1 MTPTD
6 KSTAPLCRA
15 LIEQPREF
23 PAVTIGSTTLRP
35 ERVLQFG
42 EGNFLRAFVD
52 WQFNE
57 LINAGLFNG
66 SIVVVQPLENGMVN
80 MLNDQ
85 EGLYTVVQRGYEE
98 GTLVEKMDV
107 ITAIRRGI
115 DPYSDYAEFLQ
126 CAANPDLRYII
137 SNTTESGIEY
147 VSQPMPSDACPAS
160 YPAKVAILL
169 FERFKKFSGDPAKG
183 MILIPCEL
191 IEQNGDALKK
201 AVLQHAEDWNC
212 GEAFIA
218 WINTHNHFCNTLV
231 DRIVPGYPK
240 EEAAELTQKF
250 GYHDS
255 LIVACEVFH
264 KWVIQGPPI
273 VQKELPFEK
282 IGLNVVW
289 TDDITPH
296 RTLKVRILNGAHT
309 TFTIPA
315 FLSGKEFVRESM
327 DDALIGHFIHEA
339 VFEEILP
346 TLDFG
351 QAEKEKFAA
360 AVMERFKNPF
370 IKHALISITLNSVS
384 KFKVRVLPSL
394 LEYHRLH
401 QRLPWRLC
409 FGLAALIRFYRTSE
423 RTARGWNGVYNG
435 RVYPIQDSDDVVEPF
450 NDAWTQHHDDL
461 PALVQAVLSRQEL
474 WGMDLT
480 TVPNMCEAITHHLRT
495 IDAGAVKDAIRNPAA
510 SGWAQK
516 LMMHKYY

>member
-1 MTPTD
+1 M
-6 KSTAPLCRA
+6 
-15 LIEQPREF
+15 EQLNRKILSQTSFF
-23 PAVTIGSTTLRP
+23 PNVRIGSLKTMP
-35 ERVLQFG
+35 EKVLQFG

-57 LINAGLFNG
+57 LIAAGKFNG
-66 SIVVVQPLENGMVN
+66 SIVVVQPLENGMVK
-80 MLNDQ
+80 MLSDQ
-85 EGLYTVVQRGYEE
+85 EGLYTVVQRGYDHGE
-98 GTLVEKMDV
+98 LIKKNDV
-107 ITAIRRGI
+107 VTAISRGI
-115 DPYSDYAEFLQ
+115 NPYTEYHEYLK
-126 CAANPDLRYII
+126 CASNPDLRYII

-147 VSQPMPSDACPAS
+147 VKQPLPADSCPAS

-169 FERFKKFSGDPAKG
+169 FERFKAFNGDPSKG

-201 AVLQHAEDWNC
+201 AVLQHASDWNC
-212 GEAFIA
+212 GDEFIA
-218 WINTHNHFCNTLV
+218 WLGTHNYFCNTLV

-240 EEAAELTQKF
+240 DEAEDLCAAF
-250 GYHDS
+250 GYQDN

-273 VQKELPFEK
+273 VRKELPFET

-327 DDALIGHFIHEA
+327 EDDTVGAFIRDA

-346 TLDFG
+346 TLNFDPS
-351 QAEKEKFAA
+351 EKEKFAA
-360 AVMERFKNPF
+360 AVLERFKNPY

-394 LEYHRLH
+394 LDYQRMNRRLP
-401 QRLPWRLC
+401 QRLC
-409 FGLAALIRFYRTSE
+409 IGLAALIRFYKPAAAGEKGSNGE
-423 RTARGWNGVYNG
+423 FRG
-435 RVYPIQDSDDVVEPF
+435 RSYPIQDSADVTDF
-450 NDAWTQHHDDL
+450 FRLAWENSDGRPEKIVGTI
-461 PALVQAVLSRQEL
+461 LSRQEF

-480 TVPNMCEAITHHLRT
+480 SIAGLSDTVTGYLRELELNGIENT
-495 IDAGAVKDAIRNPAA
+495 IRNHSTQPAPSPILA
-510 SGWAQK
+510 N
-516 LMMHKYY
+516 

>member
-1 MTPTD
+1 MER
-6 KSTAPLCRA
+6 LCRSIINNVRA
-15 LIEQPREF
+15 F
-23 PAVTIGSTTLRP
+23 PNVTIGSASDRP

-57 LINAGLFNG
+57 LITAGLFNG
-66 SIVVVQPLENGMVN
+66 SIVVVQPLPNGMVN
-80 MLNDQ
+80 MLNEQ
-85 EGLYTVVQRGYEE
+85 EGLYTVVQRGYEN

-115 DPYSDYAEFLQ
+115 DPYTAYNDFLA
-126 CAANPDLRYII
+126 CAANPDLRYVI

-147 VSQPMPSDACPAS
+147 VAQPMPSGTCPAS

-169 FERFKKFSGDPAKG
+169 YERFKKFSGDPSKG

-201 AVLQHAEDWNC
+201 AVLQHAADWHC
-212 GEAFIA
+212 GDAFTQ
-218 WINTHNHFCNTLV
+218 WIERHNHFCNTLV

-240 EEAAELTQKF
+240 DEVESLTEKL
-250 GYHDS
+250 GYQDN

-264 KWVIQGPPI
+264 KWVIQGPPV
-273 VQKELPFEK
+273 VQQELPFEK

-315 FLSGKEFVRESM
+315 FLSGKEFVRETM
-327 DDALIGHFIHEA
+327 EDAHFGRFVQDA
-339 VFEEILP
+339 VFDEILP
-346 TLDFG
+346 TLQFS
-351 QAEKEKFAA
+351 QNEKEKFAS
-360 AVMERFKNPF
+360 AVLERFKNPF

-394 LEYHRLH
+394 LEYQRLH
-401 QRLPWRLC
+401 HHLPQRLC
-409 FGLAALIRFYRTSE
+409 FGLAALIRFYKPAGKNE
-423 RTARGWNGVYNG
+423 KGYIGEFQEKQ
-435 RVYPIQDSDDVVEPF
+435 YPIQDSADITEYFEIVWRSSPEDYAMIVSKILS
-450 NDAWTQHHDDL
+450 HD
-461 PALVQAVLSRQEL
+461 QF
-474 WGMDLT
+474 WGQDLT
-480 TVPNMCEAITHHLRT
+480 HVPDLARTVTEFLVSI
-495 IDAGAVKDAIRNPAA
+495 ISKGVIA
-510 SGWAQK
+510 SVPTPSSNGWAAK
-516 LMMHKYY
+516 ILMHQNF

>member
-1 MTPTD
+1 MTM
-6 KSTAPLCRA
+6 TAP
-15 LIEQPREF
+15 IEPLRRRIIDR
-23 PAVTIGSTTLRP
+23 PADLPNVNIGSAVLHP

-57 LINAGLFNG
+57 LISAGRFNG
-66 SIVVVQPLENGMVN
+66 SIVVVQPLENGMVQ
-80 MLNDQ
+80 MLNEQ
-85 EGLYTVVQRGYEE
+85 EGLYTVVQRGYDN

-115 DPYSDYAEFLQ
+115 NPYTAYDEFLR
-126 CAANPDLRYII
+126 CASNPDLRFII

-147 VSQPMPSDACPAS
+147 VRQPKPTDTCPPS

-169 FERFKKFSGDPAKG
+169 FERFKAFSGDATKG

-201 AVLQHAEDWNC
+201 AVLQHAADWEC
-212 GEAFIA
+212 GGPFIT
-218 WINTHNHFCNTLV
+218 WLEEHNHFCNTLV

-240 EEAAELTQKF
+240 EEAAELNQKF
-250 GYHDS
+250 GYQDN

-264 KWVIQGPPI
+264 KWVIQGPPS
-273 VQKELPFEK
+273 VQQELPFET

-327 DDALIGHFIHEA
+327 EDAQIGRFIHDA

-346 TLDFG
+346 TLRFG
-351 QAEKEKFAA
+351 QSEKEKFAS
-360 AVMERFKNPF
+360 AVLERFKNPF

-394 LEYHRLH
+394 LEYESMNKRLP
-401 QRLPWRLC
+401 QRLC
-409 FGLAALIRFYRTSE
+409 YGLAALIRFYRP
-423 RTARGWNGVYNG
+423 TAKTEKGYTGSYSG
-435 RVYPIQDSDDVVEPF
+435 RFYPIQDSADIVEFFENVWSSSADDI
-450 NDAWTQHHDDL
+450 
-461 PALVQAVLSRQEL
+461 PALVRSVLSHQAF
-474 WGMDLT
+474 WGRDLT
-480 TVPNMCEAITHHLRT
+480 AVPQLSDTVAAFLTEINNETITGSMPASVH
-495 IDAGAVKDAIRNPAA
+495 AGWNAKI
-510 SGWAQK
+510 
-516 LMMHKYY
+516 LMHQNF